1 MDTSV
6 APYRTNNLPS
16 IHPGSVLRDELNAMR
31 LSARKFAAH
40 IHVPHNAVT
49 GILNGQRSFTARMA
63 IRLGLPSGT
72 TPHNRQNLL
81 PIHNLKRAM
90 AQVPATSP
98 EIAVYSAA

>member
-6 APYRTNNLPS
+6 APYRTDNLQP
-16 IHPGSVLRDELNAMR
+16 IHPGSVLRDEFNAMG

-49 GILNGQRSFTARMA
+49 DILNGQRSFTARMA

-72 TPHNRQNLL
+72 TPRYWRNLHAIDD
-81 PIHNLKRAM
+81 PKRAM
-90 AQVPATSP
+90 AALPATSP
-98 EIAVYSAA
+98 EIAEYSAA